1 MRGYFFK
8 NFLDRGAKL
17 LLKQWIQGYIFCF
30 YPIDVLPMKKNFWI
44 KNHPLTEEHIHPP
57 YSLADQIYEHLKVKI
72 LHGDIKPG
80 ERMMQ
85 IPVAEKLNI
94 SRTPVR
100 DAFRRLEQDGLV
112 EKLPQGGVR
121 VSAIGEETVQEVFG
135 IRRVLEAYALQIACA
150 KITEEDI
157 ALLKNLKY
165 QAQEILGAK
174 RLSQDAKMR
183 KLFELNSRFH
193 EVIYAATGNI
203 YLINILNNL
212 RNIVSRLRYL
222 GLQAGETWKEVWAE
236 HAQLINY
243 LEKGDKK
250 GAINLLNKHL
260 NHAASYVMSS
270 LRKDLVKGKKNLTKI

>member
-1 MRGYFFK
+1 MNNSSK
-8 NFLDRGAKL
+8 LKDRALPKEY
-17 LLKQWIQGYIFCF
+17 IQ
-30 YPIDVLPMKKNFWI
+30 
-44 KNHPLTEEHIHPP
+44 PP
-57 YSLADQIYEHLKVKI
+57 SSLADRIYEHLKAKI

-80 ERMMQ
+80 ERLLQ
-85 IPVAEKLNI
+85 IPVAQKLNI

-121 VSAIGEETVQEVFG
+121 VSIIAEETVQEVFG
-135 IRRVLEAYALQIACA
+135 IRRVLEAYALQIACV
-150 KITEEDI
+150 KITEEEI
-157 ALLKNLKY
+157 GLLKNLKY

-236 HAQLINY
+236 HAQLIKY

-250 GAINLLNKHL
+250 GAIKLLDKHL
-260 NHAASYVMSS
+260 NHAASYVLSS
-270 LRKDLVKGKKNLTKI
+270 LSKDLAKEKNNLTKI